1 MDRRILRV
9 VDALLYAVG
18 VTVVLTVVSALVS
31 LATGAGWPGVK
42 FGLFVLGLFVF
53 GVAALDLRPTPR
65 WRDEPRFSLD
75 SDEETWFQEH
85 LQRVPPLRG
94 NALPPEERFS
104 TGAKLFLAGVLTL
117 GTSFLMETVLGI
129 GVPAA

>member
-18 VTVVLTVVSALVS
+18 LTLVLALVSALVS
-31 LATGAGWPGVK
+31 LPTGAGWTGVK

-75 SDEETWFQEH
+75 GDGETWFQGR
-85 LQRVPPLRG
+85 LQRIPPLRG
-94 NALPPEERFS
+94 NTLPPEERFS
-104 TGAKLFLAGVLTL
+104 TGAKLFVAGVLTL
-117 GTSFLMETVLGI
+117 ATSFLMETVLGI
-129 GVPAA
+129 GVPAG

>member
-1 MDRRILRV
+1 MDRRLLQV

-18 VTVVLTVVSALVS
+18 LTLVLALVSALVS
-31 LATGAGWPGVK
+31 FATGAGWPGVK

-75 SDEETWFQEH
+75 GDEETWFQGRI
-85 LQRVPPLRG
+85 QQIPPLRG
-94 NALPPEERFS
+94 NALPPDERFS
-104 TGAKLFLAGVLTL
+104 TGAKLFLAGVVTL
-117 GTSFLMETVLGI
+117 ATSFLMETVLGV
-129 GVPAA
+129 GVPAG